1 MYNSDMNTI
10 DRHMDLLV
18 WQKSRVLVKNI
29 YDLTAEYPKS
39 EQFGLVDQMRRAA
52 VSVPS
57 NIAEGFG
64 RSSKKE
70 FKQSLNI
77 ARGSIAELQTQLL
90 LSFDL
95 GFLDKEN
102 YDSIDAQVIEL
113 YKMLNSLIKKL
124 GL

>member
-1 MYNSDMNTI
+1 
-10 DRHMDLLV
+10 MDLLV